1 MWPAQFKDRLQ
12 SWNNLR
18 TQCAT
23 LSNENCLQQ
32 IDAWWQQSPW
42 KPYYLHWDDYP
53 TWPDPWNLLA
63 DNVYCDLA
71 HALGIV
77 YTIMIIEQKD
87 FGMVEIADTD
97 QGNLVLVNHGKY
109 ILNWGRDR
117 SLNSKP
123 TNFTITKSLNSS
135 DLVHLLG

>member
-1 MWPAQFKDRLQ
+1 MWPVTFEERLQ
-12 SWNNLR
+12 EWNDLR
-18 TQCAT
+18 RQ
-23 LSNENCLQQ
+23 LGSLPLEQQ
-32 IDAWWQQSPW
+32 LPIVNDWWFRAPIINQH
-42 KPYYLHWDDYP
+42 LRWDSHR
-53 TWPDPWNLLA
+53 TWPGPWDLLA
-63 DNVYCDLA
+63 EDRWCDVA
-71 HALGIV
+71 RALGIV